1 MQKLSVT
8 VKPNSKHQTI
18 ETGEDGK
25 LIIRLQSPPAEG
37 KANAELIKLLAKIY
51 GVKKSQV
58 RIKSGLSSKMKQIE
72 IDESVNV
79 KK

>member
-1 MQKLSVT
+1 MPKLSVK
-8 VKPNSKHQTI
+8 VKPNSKHQKI
-18 ETGEDGK
+18 ETGEDGG
-25 LIIRLQSPPAEG
+25 LIIRLQSPPADG
-37 KANAELIKLLAKIY
+37 KANAELIKLLAKKY